1 MLSPT
6 DRFSLASDLSDPIVS
21 PVRARRQGVTID
33 CDLTDGK
40 TWRAPVAVK
49 ARDLWELWRLFVVQG
64 ALAWATPVR
73 LWPKIASRWGGID
86 ASFHPQRTRKRIA
99 QLEPL
104 VNGQPGLPSAAQ
116 IERGVL
122 AGQVEERLHYLR
134 AHRPGG
140 FEPPIR
146 IHGAA
151 HVQIARAANKGLLFW
166 GSSFAF
172 NDLIAK
178 IALHRLDLNVFHY
191 TRPVHGLSDTR
202 FGIRVLN
209 PVRTSIECAYLGARV
224 SGEENISGAM
234 QVLKDHLASGGA
246 VSIKT
251 GNRGR
256 RRASAAF
263 FGGRLELATG
273 TITLANRWGASL
285 LPTFTLRRPDGSF
298 DFIIGAALESSAEN
312 EEQRASDIVQQYA
325 DQIAPLVQAEPL
337 QWRGWRFM
345 IPAMDAEMPKNQAI
359 AQSSATVR

>member
-1 MLSPT
+1 MLSRP
-6 DRFSLASDLSDPIVS
+6 DRASLVPAAGPDPIVS
-21 PVRARRQGVTID
+21 PVRPRRNGITID
-33 CDLTDGK
+33 CDLRDGK

-49 ARDLWELWRLFVVQG
+49 GRDIWELWRLFVVQG
-64 ALAWATPVR
+64 TLAWLTPPR
-73 LWPKIASRWGGID
+73 LWPAIAARWGALD
-86 ASFHPQRTRKRIA
+86 AALHPQRTRDRVA
-99 QLEPL
+99 RLDPMVQ
-104 VNGQPGLPSAAQ
+104 GQGGLPTAID

-122 AGQVEERLHYLR
+122 AGQVEERFEYLR
-134 AHRPGG
+134 SHRPGG
-140 FEPPIR
+140 WEPLIR
-146 IHGAA
+146 IHGAGNIEA
-151 HVQIARAANKGLLFW
+151 AREAGRGLLFW

-178 IALHRLDLNVFHY
+178 IALHRLDLDVYHY

-209 PVRTSIECAYLGARV
+209 PVRTSVECAYLGARV

-234 QVLKDHLASGGA
+234 QVLKEHLAAGGA

-256 RRASAAF
+256 RRASAPF

-273 TITLANRWGASL
+273 TITLARRWGAAL
-285 LPTFTLRRPDGSF
+285 LPTFTLRRADGSF
-298 DFIIGAALESSAEN
+298 DFIIGAALESQATD
-312 EEQRASDIVQQYA
+312 EEQRAVEIVQRYA

-345 IPAMDAEMPKNQAI
+345 IPATKAEGAG
-359 AQSSATVR
+359 S